1 MNFRTKTLNFKKAII
16 IYGFLV
22 LGIFLPLLALN
33 AQTVEDRRNEL
44 KQSLEVLDAQIQEL
58 NGSIAEGKQQS
69 ATLQKEINI
78 LKNEAKKIELEIKQL
93 DLAIAEARLEIDEK
107 DKEID
112 QIEKKLSS
120 RKTTLAE
127 FLRKINEADQA
138 SLFEIVLSH
147 KKFSDFFNKINAVQD
162 LHREIKE
169 FFEKTQ
175 ALKKKTEEEKE
186 DAEEQKRQYERLRS
200 IQGVKKSDL
209 TEKRGQQETLLSRT
223 KGRESEYKKLIVQK
237 QKDAASIR
245 SQLFLLAGS
254 AAIPFEKALEYAN
267 VAFQKTG
274 IRPAFLLGVFKVE
287 SRMGANVGKGNWRE
301 DLSHPRCASQ
311 RKAFEQI
318 TAELGLNPD
327 LMPVSKR
334 VVDYGYCGGAMGP
347 AQFMPATWLGYKS
360 KIAALS
366 GHNPPNPWNPQDAF
380 IAAALYLKNSGG
392 LNNERTAALQY
403 LAGGNWRKNPDYY
416 NKIYG
421 NYVMSYALEYQEQ
434 IEILQS
440 LASR

>member
-274 IRPAFLLGVFKVE
+274 IRAAFLLGVFKVE
-287 SRMGANVGKGNWRE
+287 SELGANVGKGNWRE

-327 LMPVSKR
+327 LMPVSKTAW
-334 VVDYGYCGGAMGP
+334 YGYCGGAMGP

-366 GHNPPNPWNPQDAF
+366 GHNPPNPWDPQDAF
-380 IAAALYLKNSGG
+380 IAAALLLKNNGG
-392 LNNERTAALQY
+392 AGGPANEKTAALKY
-403 LAGGNWRKNPDYY
+403 LAGANWQKTAYQF
-416 NKIYG
+416 YG
-421 NYVMSYALEYQEQ
+421 NEVMSYALEYQEQ

>member
-44 KQSLEVLDAQIQEL
+44 KQALEVLDAQIQEL
-58 NGSIAEGKQQS
+58 NDSIAGGKQQS

-327 LMPVSKR
+327 LMPVSKTAW
-334 VVDYGYCGGAMGP
+334 YGYCGGAMGP
-347 AQFMPATWLGYKS
+347 AKFMPNVA
-360 KIAALS
+360 
-366 GHNPPNPWNPQDAF
+366 
-380 IAAALYLKNSGG
+380 G
-392 LNNERTAALQY
+392 L
-403 LAGGNWRKNPDYY
+403 
-416 NKIYG
+416 
-421 NYVMSYALEYQEQ
+421 
-434 IEILQS
+434 
-440 LASR
+440 

>member
-1 MNFRTKTLNFKKAII
+1 MNSKKAII

-22 LGIFLPLLALN
+22 LGIFSPFLAIN

-44 KQSLEVLDAQIQEL
+44 KQALEILDAQIQEL
-58 NGSIAEGKQQS
+58 NNSIADGKQQ
-69 ATLQKEINI
+69 AVTLQKEINV
-78 LKNEAKKIELEIKQL
+78 LKNEAKKMELEIKQL
-93 DLAIAEARLEIDEK
+93 DLAIAEARAEIEEK
-107 DKEID
+107 DKDIE

-127 FLRKINEADQA
+127 FLRKVNEADQA
-138 SLFEIVLSH
+138 SLFEIVLGH
-147 KKFSDFFNKINAVQD
+147 KKFSDFFNKIDAVRD

-200 IQGVKKSDL
+200 IQGVKKADL
-209 TEKRGQQETLLSRT
+209 VSKRKEQEDLLVKT
-223 KGRESEYKKLIVQK
+223 KGRESEFKKSIVQK

-245 SQLFLLAGS
+245 SKLFLLAGS

-267 VAFQKTG
+267 VAYQKTG

-287 SRMGANVGKGNWRE
+287 SELGANVGKGNWRD

-327 LMPVSKR
+327 LMPVSKTAW
-334 VVDYGYCGGAMGP
+334 YGYCGGAMGP

-366 GHNPPNPWNPQDAF
+366 GHNPPNPWDPQDAF
-380 IAAALYLKNSGG
+380 IAAALLLKNNGG
-392 LNNERTAALQY
+392 AGGPANEKTAALKY
-403 LAGGNWRKNPDYY
+403 LAGAKWQKTAYQF
-416 NKIYG
+416 YG
-421 NYVMSYALEYQEQ
+421 NEVMSYAQEYQEQ

>member
-1 MNFRTKTLNFKKAII
+1 MNFWTKTLDFKKAII

-22 LGIFLPLLALN
+22 LGIFLPLLVIN

-44 KQSLEVLDAQIQEL
+44 KQSLEVLDAQIQEM
-58 NGSIAEGKQQS
+58 NDSIAEGKQQA

-107 DKEID
+107 DQEIE

-175 ALKKKTEEEKE
+175 QLKKKTEEEKE
-186 DAEEQKRQYERLRS
+186 DVEEQKRQYERLRS

-267 VAFQKTG
+267 IAFQKTG
-274 IRPAFLLGVFKVE
+274 IRAAFLLGVFKVE
-287 SRMGANVGKGNWRE
+287 SELGANVGKGNWRE

-334 VVDYGYCGGAMGP
+334 VWYGYCGGAMGP
-347 AQFMPATWLGYKS
+347 AQFMPVTWSGYKS

-366 GHNPPNPWNPQDAF
+366 GHNPPNPWDPQDAF
-380 IAAALYLKNSGG
+380 IAAALLLKNNGG
-392 LNNERTAALQY
+392 VENERIAALKY
-403 LAGGNWRKNPDYY
+403 LAGGNWQKPAYQF
-416 NKIYG
+416 YG
-421 NYVMSYALEYQEQ
+421 NEVMSYAREYQGQ

>member
-1 MNFRTKTLNFKKAII
+1 MIFRTKILDFKKAII

-22 LGIFLPLLALN
+22 LGIFLPLLAIN

-44 KQSLEVLDAQIQEL
+44 KQALEVLDAQIQEL
-58 NGSIAEGKQQS
+58 NDSIVGGKQQA

-147 KKFSDFFNKINAVQD
+147 KKFSDFFNKINAVRD

-169 FFEKTQ
+169 FYEKTQ
-175 ALKKKTEEEKE
+175 QLKKKTEEEKE

-223 KGRESEYKKLIVQK
+223 KGRESEYKKLIAQK

-254 AAIPFEKALEYAN
+254 AAIPFEKAIEYAN
-267 VAFQKTG
+267 FAFQKTG

-287 SRMGANVGKGNWRE
+287 SELGANVGKGNWRE

-334 VVDYGYCGGAMGP
+334 VWYGYCGGAMGP
-347 AQFMPATWLGYKS
+347 AQFMPVTWLGYKS

-366 GHNPPNPWNPQDAF
+366 GHNPPNPWDPQDAF
-380 IAAALYLKNSGG
+380 IAAALLLKNNGG
-392 LNNERTAALQY
+392 VENERVAALKY
-403 LAGGNWRKNPDYY
+403 LAGGNWQKPAY
-416 NKIYG
+416 KFYG
-421 NYVMSYALEYQEQ
+421 NEVMSYALEYQEQ

>member
-1 MNFRTKTLNFKKAII
+1 MNFKKAII

-274 IRPAFLLGVFKVE
+274 IRAAFLLGVFKVE
-287 SRMGANVGKGNWRE
+287 SELGANVGKGNWRE

-327 LMPVSKR
+327 LMPVSKTAW
-334 VVDYGYCGGAMGP
+334 YGYCGGAMGP

>member
-223 KGRESEYKKLIVQK
+223 KGLESEYKKSIVQK
-237 QKDAASIR
+237 QKYAASIR

-366 GHNPPNPWNPQDAF
+366 GHNPPNPWDPQDAF
-380 IAAALYLKNSGG
+380 IAAALLLKNKRRI
-392 LNNERTAALQY
+392 EQRTNRGFAVSC
-403 LAGGNWRKNPDYY
+403 GRK
-416 NKIYG
+416 
-421 NYVMSYALEYQEQ
+421 LEKK
-434 IEILQS
+434 S
-440 LASR
+440 

>member
-1 MNFRTKTLNFKKAII
+1 LNFKKAII

-223 KGRESEYKKLIVQK
+223 KGLESEYKKSIVQK
-237 QKDAASIR
+237 QKYAASIR

>member
-1 MNFRTKTLNFKKAII
+1 MNFWTKTLDFKKAII

-22 LGIFLPLLALN
+22 LGIFLPLLAIN

-58 NGSIAEGKQQS
+58 NNGIVEGKQQ
-69 ATLQKEINI
+69 ATTLQKEINI

-107 DKEID
+107 DQEIE

-175 ALKKKTEEEKE
+175 QLKKKTEEEKE

-223 KGRESEYKKLIVQK
+223 KGRESEYKKIIAQK

-254 AAIPFEKALEYAN
+254 AAIPFERALEYAN
-267 VAFQKTG
+267 FAFQKTG
-274 IRPAFLLGVFKVE
+274 IRAAFLLGVFKVE
-287 SRMGANVGKGNWRE
+287 SELGANVGKGNWRE

-334 VVDYGYCGGAMGP
+334 AWYGYCGGAMGP

-366 GHNPPNPWNPQDAF
+366 GHNPPNPWDPQDAF
-380 IAAALYLKNSGG
+380 IAAALLLKNNGG
-392 LNNERTAALQY
+392 AGGPANEKTAALKY
-403 LAGGNWRKNPDYY
+403 LAGGNWQKPAYQF
-416 NKIYG
+416 YG
-421 NYVMSYALEYQEQ
+421 NEVMSYAREYQGQ

>member
-274 IRPAFLLGVFKVE
+274 IRAAFLLGVFKVE
-287 SRMGANVGKGNWRE
+287 SELGANVGKGNWRE

-327 LMPVSKR
+327 LMPVSKTAW
-334 VVDYGYCGGAMGP
+334 YGYCGGAMGP

>member
-1 MNFRTKTLNFKKAII
+1 MNFWTKTLDFKKAII

-22 LGIFLPLLALN
+22 LGIFLPLLGIN

-44 KQSLEVLDAQIQEL
+44 KQSLEVLDAQIQEM
-58 NGSIAEGKQQS
+58 NDSIVEGKQQA

-107 DKEID
+107 DQEIE

-175 ALKKKTEEEKE
+175 QLKKKTEEEKE
-186 DAEEQKRQYERLRS
+186 DVEEQKRQYERLRS

-267 VAFQKTG
+267 IAFQKTG
-274 IRPAFLLGVFKVE
+274 IRAAFLLGVFKVE
-287 SRMGANVGKGNWRE
+287 SELGANVGKGNWRE

-334 VVDYGYCGGAMGP
+334 VWYGYCGGAMGP
-347 AQFMPATWLGYKS
+347 AQFMPVTWSGYKS

-366 GHNPPNPWNPQDAF
+366 GHNPPNPWDPQDAF
-380 IAAALYLKNSGG
+380 IAAALLLKNNGG
-392 LNNERTAALQY
+392 VENERIAALKY
-403 LAGGNWRKNPDYY
+403 LAGGNWQKPAYQF
-416 NKIYG
+416 YG
-421 NYVMSYALEYQEQ
+421 NEVMSYAREYQGQ

>member
-1 MNFRTKTLNFKKAII
+1 MIFRTKILDFKKAII

-22 LGIFLPLLALN
+22 LGIFLPLLAIN

-44 KQSLEVLDAQIQEL
+44 KQALEVLDAQIQEL
-58 NGSIAEGKQQS
+58 NDSIVGGKQQA

-169 FFEKTQ
+169 FYEKTQ
-175 ALKKKTEEEKE
+175 QLKKKTEEEKE

-223 KGRESEYKKLIVQK
+223 KGRESEYKKLIAQK

-254 AAIPFEKALEYAN
+254 AAIPFEKAIEYAN
-267 VAFQKTG
+267 FAFQKTG

-287 SRMGANVGKGNWRE
+287 SELGANVGKGNWRE

-334 VVDYGYCGGAMGP
+334 VWYGYCGGAMGP
-347 AQFMPATWLGYKS
+347 AQFMPSTWLGYKS

-366 GHNPPNPWNPQDAF
+366 GHNPPNPWDPQDAF
-380 IAAALYLKNSGG
+380 IAAALLLKNNGG
-392 LNNERTAALQY
+392 VENERVAALKY
-403 LAGGNWRKNPDYY
+403 LAGGNWQKPAY
-416 NKIYG
+416 KFYG
-421 NYVMSYALEYQEQ
+421 NEVMSYALEYQEQ

>member
-327 LMPVSKR
+327 LMPVSKTAW
-334 VVDYGYCGGAMGP
+334 YGYCGGAMGP

>member
-1 MNFRTKTLNFKKAII
+1 MIFRTKILDFKKAII

-22 LGIFLPLLALN
+22 LGIFLPLLAIN

-44 KQSLEVLDAQIQEL
+44 KQALEVLDAQIQEL
-58 NGSIAEGKQQS
+58 NDSIVGGKQQA

-175 ALKKKTEEEKE
+175 QLKKKTEEEKE

-209 TEKRGQQETLLSRT
+209 LGKRKEQEELLSRT
-223 KGRESEYKKLIVQK
+223 KGRESEYKKIIAQK

-267 VAFQKTG
+267 IAFQKTG
-274 IRPAFLLGVFKVE
+274 IRAAFLLGVFKVE
-287 SRMGANVGKGNWRE
+287 SELGANVGKGNWRE

-334 VVDYGYCGGAMGP
+334 VWYGYCGGAMGP
-347 AQFMPATWLGYKS
+347 AQFMPVTWSGYKS

-366 GHNPPNPWNPQDAF
+366 GHNPPNPWDPQDAF
-380 IAAALYLKNSGG
+380 IAAALLLKNNGG
-392 LNNERTAALQY
+392 VENERIAALKY
-403 LAGGNWRKNPDYY
+403 LAGGNWQKPAYQF
-416 NKIYG
+416 YG
-421 NYVMSYALEYQEQ
+421 NEVMSYALEYQEQ

>member
-1 MNFRTKTLNFKKAII
+1 MIFWTKILDFKKAII

-22 LGIFLPLLALN
+22 LGIFLPLLAIN

-44 KQSLEVLDAQIQEL
+44 KQALEVLDAQIQEL
-58 NGSIAEGKQQS
+58 NDSIVGGKQQA

-169 FFEKTQ
+169 FYEKTQ
-175 ALKKKTEEEKE
+175 QLKKKTEEEKE

-223 KGRESEYKKLIVQK
+223 KGRESEYKKLIAQK

-254 AAIPFEKALEYAN
+254 AAIPFEKAIEYAN
-267 VAFQKTG
+267 FAFQKTG

-287 SRMGANVGKGNWRE
+287 SELGANVGKGNWRE

-334 VVDYGYCGGAMGP
+334 VWYGYCGGAMGP

-366 GHNPPNPWNPQDAF
+366 GHNPPNPWDPQDAF
-380 IAAALYLKNSGG
+380 IAAALLLKNNGG
-392 LNNERTAALQY
+392 VENERVAALKY
-403 LAGGNWRKNPDYY
+403 LAGGNWQKPAY
-416 NKIYG
+416 KFYG
-421 NYVMSYALEYQEQ
+421 NEVMSYALEYQEQ

>member
-147 KKFSDFFNKINAVQD
+147 KKFSDFFNKI
-162 LHREIKE
+162 
-169 FFEKTQ
+169 
-175 ALKKKTEEEKE
+175 KTEEEKE

-223 KGRESEYKKLIVQK
+223 KGLESEYKKSIVQK
-237 QKDAASIR
+237 QKYAASIR